1 MTAANAG
8 TASSEYR
15 RRLPD
20 VQKVR
25 AFIAGGASV
34 RPWIEKLRGHDDADY
49 LLYQKLAYYLPAV
62 PRALDAYAGM
72 VMTPE
77 PMVSDAP
84 DAFQPYLD
92 DLTNDGEPMQRVAF
106 RVVEEVTATAR
117 YCLLVDYAN
126 DPEAPQ
132 LSRLEAERRGLRPFV
147 RPYRWED
154 ILDWRIETIN
164 GKRTLSHLRLM
175 EYVDE
180 ADPANE
186 WETKVRK
193 YVRVLDLYSEGDG
206 PKRYRVRMYK
216 ETTSNTRGEFAPGA
230 TIEPGMEMLG
240 EPFFPRMNG
249 AEMDFIPAILFGPN
263 SLDPAILERPPL
275 IEMVE
280 ISQSHL
286 NDSALRQ
293 WALMWCGQPVPVI
306 TGLIDNDDTT
316 EIRLGSSQGLV
327 LGENGSFSLV
337 ALPSDGVG
345 AIKDSMEEKRRD
357 MAAIGAR
364 ILADESGAQIST
376 ETARIQRAG
385 EHSVLAGIA
394 NTVADGMTQIL
405 RWVAEWGGISGA
417 EDVAVT
423 LNTDF
428 LPRGLEQGELAE
440 WLGQVQ
446 SGALPLS
453 VAIEHLKSRG
463 VIDPQATEQ
472 EWRDGVDEGLIDRPE
487 PRPVAPPAIPDAEI
501 DDAEAQ

>member
-1 MTAANAG
+1 MSSANAG

-25 AFIAGGASV
+25 AFLAGGASV
-34 RPWIEKLRGHDDADY
+34 RPWIEKLRGHDDEDY
-49 LLYQKLAYYLPAV
+49 ALYQKLAYYLPAV

-77 PMVSDAP
+77 PVISDSP
-84 DAFQPYLD
+84 EAFQPYLD
-92 DLTNDGEPMQRVAF
+92 DLTNDGEPMQRVCF
-106 RVVEEVTATAR
+106 RTVEEVTATAR

-126 DPEAPQ
+126 DPDAPN
-132 LSRLEAERRGLRPFV
+132 LSRLEAERKGLRPFV

-154 ILDWRIETIN
+154 ILDWRVETIN
-164 GKRTLSHLRLM
+164 GKRMLSHLRLM

-180 ADPANE
+180 PDPANE

-193 YVRVLDLYSEGDG
+193 YVRVLDLYSEGTG
-206 PKRYRVRMYK
+206 PKRYRVRMFK
-216 ETTSNTRGEFAPGA
+216 ETTSNARAETTPGA
-230 TIEPGMEMLG
+230 TVEPGMEPHV
-240 EPFFPRMNG
+240 EPFFPKMNG
-249 AEMDFIPAILFGPN
+249 KEMDFIPAILFGPN

-306 TGLIDNDDTT
+306 TGLTQDDDTT
-316 EIRLGSSQGLV
+316 EIKLGSSQGLV
-327 LGENGSFSLV
+327 LGEGGSFQLV

-405 RWVAEWGGISGA
+405 RWLAMWAGISGA
-417 EDVAVT
+417 EKIAVT

-428 LPRGLEQGELAE
+428 LPKGLEAGQLAE

-446 SGALPLS
+446 AGAMPLS
-453 VAIEHLKSRG
+453 VAMELLKSRG
-463 VIDPQATEQ
+463 VVDPQMTEQ
-472 EWRDGVDEGLIDRPE
+472 DWRDSVDETMIDRPE
-487 PRPVAPPAIPDAEI
+487 PATAG
-501 DDAEAQ
+501 DDGDDEDNNLEEAA